1 MKGGVLST
9 FFAKIFS
16 GKVMIY
22 TGGGM

>member
-9 FFAKIFS
+9 FFATIFF